1 MHLDMY
7 QTMLV
12 GILALLLGLFLNRK
26 VSFFR
31 KVCIPAPVTG
41 GILFSLLTLAL
52 YCLFDVET
60 TFDGTLKDICMMVF
74 FTSVGYQ
81 SDLSVIRKGGR
92 PLLIMVLLVALLIV
106 IQNATGVG
114 IACWLS
120 LDPMVG
126 MTAGS
131 IPMCGGHG
139 TAAGFNG
146 MLEELGVQSASSLTL
161 AAATF
166 GLLAGSLIGGPL
178 AERIIR
184 RRGLADEGT
193 QDNVFIKELEH
204 QEASSQFREKRLNS
218 DEMTFQAYSRAVYEL
233 FIAIGIGTGA
243 SKLLALTGINFP
255 TYFGSL
261 IVAVIIRNVS
271 EQIKG
276 CPKVEINEIVS
287 LGSICLSLFLGMAMV
302 SLRLWELAELALPL
316 ALMLSAQVVII
327 ILYARFVAFPMLG
340 KNYDAA
346 VLVSGLCGFG
356 LGATPNAM
364 ANMSAVCNKYR
375 YATMPFII
383 IPIVG
388 AMFVDIINVS
398 IITLFINIL

>member
-7 QTMLV
+7 QTMCV
-12 GILALLLGLFLNRK
+12 GILALLLGLLLNRK
-26 VSFFR
+26 VSFLR
-31 KVCIPAPVTG
+31 KICIPAPVTG
-41 GILFSLLTLAL
+41 GIIFSLVSLTL
-52 YCLFDVET
+52 YCFFDIET

-92 PLLIMVLLVALLIV
+92 PLIIMILLVAILIV
-106 IQNATGVG
+106 IQNAASVG
-114 IACWLS
+114 IAFGLS
-120 LDPMVG
+120 LDPLLG

-146 MLEELGVQSASSLTL
+146 LLENMGIKGASSLTL

-178 AERIIR
+178 AERLIR
-184 RRGLADEGT
+184 KHGLSAEGE
-193 QDNVFIKELEH
+193 QDKDFIKGLEH
-204 QEASSQFREKRLNS
+204 LEASEQFRTQRQNS
-218 DEMTFQAYSRAVYEL
+218 DELTFRAYTKAIYEL
-233 FIAIGIGTGA
+233 FIAIGLGTLV

-255 TYFGSL
+255 SYFGSL
-261 IVAVIIRNVS
+261 LAAVVIRNCS

-276 CPKVEINEIVS
+276 FPKLEVNEIVS

-302 SLRLWELAELALPL
+302 SLRLWELAEVALPL
-316 ALMLSAQVVII
+316 MTMLCAQVII
-327 ILYARFVAFPMLG
+327 IILFANYVAFPMLG

-375 YATMPFII
+375 YATMPFVI
-383 IPIVG
+383 IPLIG